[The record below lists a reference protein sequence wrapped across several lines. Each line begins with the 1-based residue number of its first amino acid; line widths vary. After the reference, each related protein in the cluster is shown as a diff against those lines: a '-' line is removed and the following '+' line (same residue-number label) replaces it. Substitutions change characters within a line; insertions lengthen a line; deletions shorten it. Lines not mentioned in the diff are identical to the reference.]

1 MCIWAIYIR
10 AFFILNLIIF
20 IACSLKKSQNFFI
33 QFLALTSCLFSIL
46 LKEHIVDIEKP
57 DGLCSLAFV
66 VDELPGL
73 FLHPSV
79 FSIIHS
85 RSAKIIIGALS
96 KLWHWLNSNVSHCV
110 KSVRIRSYSVPC
122 FSAFGL
128 NTERYGVSLR
138 IHSKCGKM
146 QNKTR
151 TLFTKC

>member
-33 QFLALTSCLFSIL
+33 KFLPPTSCLFSIL

-96 KLWHWLNSNVSHCV
+96 KL
-110 KSVRIRSYSVPC
+110 
-122 FSAFGL
+122 
-128 NTERYGVSLR
+128 
-138 IHSKCGKM
+138 
-146 QNKTR
+146 
-151 TLFTKC
+151 